1 MKLKKELGFLE
12 LFSIAAGAMISSGLF
27 VLPGLAFAISG
38 PAIIIS
44 YLLAGL
50 LMIPS
55 ILSKVELATAMP
67 KSGGTYFYIERS
79 MGPFAGVLSGM
90 SNWFSIG
97 LKSAFALI
105 GIGAF
110 VKVLYPE
117 ITYNQIRLIAVG
129 FCIIFTFLNIISV
142 KKTGKLQIYLVFG
155 LLAILFFYIITGL
168 KSININHYIPFNPSG
183 FKAILATTGMIFI
196 SYGGITK
203 IASISEEVKN
213 PGKNIP
219 YAMIAAFI
227 VVSILYILVVSIT
240 VGLVKPQIL
249 KNSLIP
255 ISLGA
260 STFSGKAGAIILA
273 LAGLTAYI
281 TTANAGILAASRSP
295 MAMSKDNYLPK
306 IFGQVH
312 HKYRTPVISII
323 ITSLIMIILILFLNL
338 QNLVKLASTLMLLLF
353 IFANIS
359 VIIMRESNIKSYRPK
374 FKSPF
379 YPYMQ
384 IFAVV
389 AYFFL
394 IAEMGELPLLLTLI
408 FLLAGSSWYWIYV
421 KGKIQKRDYAIIHLV
436 ERITAKEFVDTRLEN
451 ELRDILWERD
461 DILEDRFDKL
471 IKEASILDFKKK
483 MNYTDYFKEISKI
496 LSKQLKIKTSELYRL
511 FLQREKESSTVIK
524 EGLAIPHIII
534 QGKQKFVILLTR
546 SKKGIKFPGQK
557 KPVKIIFVLLGT
569 QDERNFHLKALMSIA
584 QVVQEIKFCEDWLNA
599 GNVTQLKNTILLAKR
614 QRELG

>member
-12 LFSIAAGAMISSGLF
+12 LFCIASGAMISSGLF

-168 KSININHYIPFNPSG
+168 KSINIHYYIPFNPFG

-219 YAMIAAFI
+219 YAMISAFI
-227 VVSILYILVVSIT
+227 VVSILYILVISIT

-295 MAMSKDNYLPK
+295 MAMSKDNYLPE
-306 IFGQVH
+306 IFGRVH
-312 HKYRTPVISII
+312 TKYRTPVISII

-338 QNLVKLASTLMLLLF
+338 ENLVKLASTLMLLLF

-374 FKSPF
+374 FKSPL

-408 FLLAGSSWYWIYV
+408 FLLGGSSWYWIYV
-421 KGKIQKRDYAIIHLV
+421 KGKTQKRDYAIIHLV
-436 ERITAKEFVDTRLEN
+436 ERITAKEFIDTRLEN

-471 IKEASILDFKKK
+471 IKEALILDFKKK

-496 LSKQLKIKTSELYRL
+496 LSKQLKIKTSELYKL

-584 QVVQEIKFCEDWLNA
+584 QVVQEMKFCEDWLNA
-599 GNVTQLKNTILLAKR
+599 GNMTQLKNTILLAKR